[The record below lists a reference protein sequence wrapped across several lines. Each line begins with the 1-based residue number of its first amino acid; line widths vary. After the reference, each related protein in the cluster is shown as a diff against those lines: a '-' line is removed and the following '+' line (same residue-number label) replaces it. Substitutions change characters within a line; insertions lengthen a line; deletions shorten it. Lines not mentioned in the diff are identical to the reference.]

1 MSAMFSRRHF
11 LATTAMFASG
21 VGLGLYAWEIEPHWL
36 EIVRRP
42 LPVAGLPEGL
52 RGKTLVHLSDIHVGP
67 RVADGYVK
75 HTFERVRA
83 LRPDLV
89 VFTGDYITYREG
101 VFAQAAG
108 VYARLPLGR
117 LATFGSL
124 GNHDYGPGWS
134 HPEIADRLAVF
145 LAERGVRVLR
155 NEVAEVEG
163 LQVAGLD
170 DTWAHR
176 LDVARTMGELEPG
189 RPAIALSHN
198 PDSADLDGW
207 DGYEGWIL
215 AGHTHGG
222 QVKLPF
228 LPPPLLPVR
237 NRRYV
242 AGEVAIAG
250 NRRLYISR
258 GVGHLSHVRFGVR
271 PEVTLFELRLA

>member
-1 MSAMFSRRHF
+1 MIPRRAF
-11 LATTAMFASG
+11 LATAATFASG
-21 VGLGLYAWEIEPHWL
+21 VGLGLYAWNVEPHWL

-42 LPVAGLPEGL
+42 LPVAGLPEAL
-52 RGKTLVHLSDIHVGP
+52 RGRTLAHLSDIHVGP
-67 RVADGYVK
+67 RVDDDYVK

-83 LRPDLV
+83 LRPDIV
-89 VFTGDYITYREG
+89 VFTGDYVTYREG

-134 HPEIADRLAVF
+134 HPEIAERVAGL
-145 LAERGVRVLR
+145 LGERGVRVLR
-155 NEVAEVEG
+155 NEVAEVAG

-170 DTWAHR
+170 DTWANHF
-176 LDVARTMGELEPG
+176 DVARTVAALEPG
-189 RPAIALSHN
+189 RAAIALSHN
-198 PDSADLDGW
+198 PDSADREGW
-207 DGYEGWIL
+207 NGFEGWIL
-215 AGHTHGG
+215 SGHTHGG

-228 LPPPLLPVR
+228 LAPPLLPVR

-271 PEVTLFELRLA
+271 PEVTLFELRRG